1 MGGSNSIVN
10 VFDVA
15 SYDREQLNA
24 MNLNKERSESFDNVN
39 EEGHG
44 QQQR

>member
-15 SYDREQLNA
+15 NYDTEQLNA
-24 MNLNKERSESFDNVN
+24 MNLNRERSGSFDNV
-39 EEGHG
+39 EEESK
-44 QQQR
+44 